1 MTMFSWTWWT
11 RSTQGLLA
19 RIAIGAAIFAILA
32 TVDLVRHGK
41 KATRWREY
49 LFLVAGVVLACGYGM
64 INDQI
69 TSRISWEYFYY
80 GKGLDDVLGS
90 RIPPDSTAMSWAA
103 MKVGIE
109 ATWTA
114 GLIVSVALLIAN
126 NPGPNRPQLP
136 YRTLL
141 GHFGFIAIIAVGCSI
156 ILGTVGYLGSLTWIS
171 SDFRWLAHENLMRPS
186 HFMCVFGIHLGAY
199 LGGTLGVIV
208 SVLRVVARRKRQGGN
223 GIRSIQQPH
232 KG

>member
-1 MTMFSWTWWT
+1 MLSWTWWT
-11 RSTQGLLA
+11 KSTQGLLA

-49 LFLVAGVVLACGYGM
+49 LFLVAGVVLACGYGI

-90 RIPPDSTAMSWAA
+90 RIPPDSKALAWAVV
-103 MKVGIE
+103 KVAIE

-126 NPGPNRPQLP
+126 NPRPNRPRLP

-141 GHFGFIAIIAVGCSI
+141 SQLGFVALIAVCCSI
-156 ILGTVGYLGSLTWIS
+156 ILGMVGYLGGLTWIS
-171 SDFRWLAHENLMRPS
+171 SDFRWLVHEKLMRPS

-199 LGGTLGVIV
+199 LGGTLGVII
-208 SVLRVVARRKRQGGN
+208 SVRNVLVKRRRLA
-223 GIRSIQQPH
+223 SA
-232 KG
+232 

>member
-1 MTMFSWTWWT
+1 MLSWTWWAK
-11 RSTQGLLA
+11 STQGLLA

-49 LFLVAGVVLACGYGM
+49 LFLVAGVVLACGYGI

-80 GKGLDDVLGS
+80 GKGLDEVLGP
-90 RIPPDSTAMSWAA
+90 RIPPDSKALAWAVI
-103 MKVGIE
+103 KVGIE

-126 NPGPNRPQLP
+126 NPRPNRPRLP
-136 YRTLL
+136 YRKLL
-141 GHFGFIAIIAVGCSI
+141 SQFGYVAAIAVCCSI
-156 ILGTVGYLGSLTWIS
+156 VLGLAGYLGGLTWIS
-171 SDFRWLAHENLMRPS
+171 SDFRWLVHEKLMRPS

-199 LGGTLGVIV
+199 LGGALGVII
-208 SVLRVVARRKRQGGN
+208 SVRNVLVKRRRLA
-223 GIRSIQQPH
+223 SA
-232 KG
+232 

>member
-1 MTMFSWTWWT
+1 MLSWTWWT
-11 RSTQGLLA
+11 KSTQGLLA
-19 RIAIGAAIFAILA
+19 RIAIGAAIFAVLA

-49 LFLVAGVVLACGYGM
+49 LFLIAGVVLACGYGI

-90 RIPPDSTAMSWAA
+90 RIPPDSKALAWAVV
-103 MKVGIE
+103 KVAIE

-126 NPGPNRPQLP
+126 NPRPNRPRLP
-136 YRTLL
+136 YRRLL
-141 GHFGFIAIIAVGCSI
+141 EQLLFVALVAVTCSI
-156 ILGTVGYLGSLTWIS
+156 ILGVIGYLGGLTWIS
-171 SDFRWLAHENLMRPS
+171 SDFRWLVHENLMRPS
-186 HFMCVFGIHLGAY
+186 HFLCVFGIHLGAY
-199 LGGTLGVIV
+199 LGGILGVII
-208 SVLRVVARRKRQGGN
+208 SVRNVLVKRRRLA
-223 GIRSIQQPH
+223 SA
-232 KG
+232 

>member
-1 MTMFSWTWWT
+1 MAMFSWIWWT

-19 RIAIGAAIFAILA
+19 RIAIGAAIFAVLA

-49 LFLVAGVVLACGYGM
+49 LFLIAGAALACGYGI
-64 INDQI
+64 INDLI

-80 GKGLDDVLGS
+80 GKGLADVLGS
-90 RIPPDSTAMSWAA
+90 RIPPDSRALALA
-103 MKVGIE
+103 VVKVGIE

-126 NPGPNRPQLP
+126 NPRPNRPRLP

-141 GHFGFIAIIAVGCSI
+141 GQFGFIAIIAVGCSI
-156 ILGTVGYLGSLTWIS
+156 ILGIVGDFGGLTWIS
-171 SDFRWLAHENLMRPS
+171 SDFRWLMHENLMRPS
-186 HFMCVFGIHLGAY
+186 HFLCVFGIHLGAY
-199 LGGTLGVIV
+199 LGGTLGVII
-208 SVLRVVARRKRQGGN
+208 SVWRIVAKRKRLAKQM
-223 GIRSIQQPH
+223 PDLAAPLP
-232 KG
+232 K

>member
-1 MTMFSWTWWT
+1 MTMLSWTWWT

-19 RIAIGAAIFAILA
+19 RIAIGAAIFAVLA

-49 LFLVAGVVLACGYGM
+49 LFLVAGVVLACGYGI

-90 RIPPDSTAMSWAA
+90 RIPPDSKALAWVVV
-103 MKVGIE
+103 KVAIE

-126 NPGPNRPQLP
+126 NPRPNRPRLP

-141 GHFGFIAIIAVGCSI
+141 SQFGFIALIAVCCSI
-156 ILGTVGYLGSLTWIS
+156 ILGMVGYLGGLTWIS
-171 SDFRWLAHENLMRPS
+171 SDFRWLVHESLMRPS

-199 LGGTLGVIV
+199 LGGALGLII
-208 SVLRVVARRKRQGGN
+208 SVRNVLVKRRRLA
-223 GIRSIQQPH
+223 SA
-232 KG
+232 